1 MINTMKKIRAVIR
14 DHRQKR
20 FISYKDA
27 ILNWYSTRNN
37 NYKIY
42 NLGDVKELKT
52 SDTIFVLAT
61 GPSLNQLNSDHI
73 KMIERHDSIGVSLSF
88 LKKELTPTFLMPPME
103 SADPICSKLR
113 QDIFS
118 PYRKQYNN
126 VIIFINKKA
135 LFRMVH
141 PRLTPYLFPEEA
153 KCFYFC
159 QTEGIQL
166 EKKRPFNDS
175 DFGKSLRYRGKL
187 TAVLDL
193 VSKLDYKNI
202 VLLGVDLDKWSYFY
216 ENMGG
221 KVAEHLKNTYAAAYG
236 VEHVTEKNKKYVGMY
251 PKAGKYNTLDEY
263 LYALRAYLKR
273 KKDVNLFVGFK
284 NNMLHPEIPAY
295 FD

>member
-1 MINTMKKIRAVIR
+1 MINTMKKVRAVIR
-14 DHRQKR
+14 DHRQKKC
-20 FISYKDA
+20 ISYKDA

-52 SDTIFVLAT
+52 SDTIFILAT
-61 GPSLNQLNSDHI
+61 GPSLNQLSSDHI
-73 KMIERHDSIGVSLSF
+73 KVIERHDSVGVSLSF
-88 LKKELTPTFLMPPME
+88 LKKELTPTFLMPPTE
-103 SADPICSKLR
+103 SADPVHSKLR
-113 QDIFS
+113 LDIFS
-118 PYRKQYNN
+118 PYRKQYND
-126 VIIFINKKA
+126 VIIFINRKA
-135 LFRMVH
+135 LFRMAH

-153 KCFYFC
+153 KCFYFR

-166 EKKRPFNDS
+166 EKKRPFNDD

-187 TAVLDL
+187 TVVLDL
-193 VSKLDYKNI
+193 ISKLDYKNI